1 MLTCLNGLDVRRG
14 KGINEIETFE
24 LRNSLLILKL

>member
-1 MLTCLNGLDVRRG
+1 LNGLDVRRG
-14 KGINEIETFE
+14 KDINEIETFE

>member
-1 MLTCLNGLDVRRG
+1 MLACLNRLDVRRG
-14 KGINEIETFE
+14 KDVNEIETFE